1 MKNIVIL
8 GAGTGGSIVANNLA
22 YRLSD
27 EIRSGNVKITI
38 VDKSEYHYYQPG
50 FLFIALSLMTPKEI
64 TRHVKNVL
72 VPGINFIKDEV
83 SKIDLNNRVV
93 STASGK
99 QLNYDYL
106 VVSTGA
112 RLDLDS
118 VPGIKGVDHF
128 YSLDAALKLRD
139 KIAKFER
146 GSIVVTVGGLPYKCP
161 PAPLEMTFMLES
173 YFRKIGK
180 RNNVEITYAYPLPRV
195 FTIQNVSDIM
205 AKLLEERGVKTS
217 LMFNVESIDTEK
229 REIKSVEGETLKYD
243 LAIVVPPHKGAE
255 VIEKSGF
262 GDEEG
267 WIPTDKYTLNIKGHD
282 DAYAIG
288 DATNVPTSKAG
299 SVADF
304 EASVVVSRIIDDLQG
319 VKPNKVYDGRT
330 ICFLVTG
337 IGEGTMLV
345 FDYNNMPNPP
355 PPSFACYW
363 TKLAY
368 NKLYWSMTVKSV
380 LPGMGW

>member
-8 GAGTGGSIVANNLA
+8 GAGTGGAITANNLA

-27 EIRSGNVKITI
+27 EIRSGNVKITVI
-38 VDKSEYHYYQPG
+38 DKNEYHYYQPG

-64 TRHVKNVL
+64 TRHVKSVL

-83 SKIDLNNRVV
+83 SRVDLNNRIVY
-93 STASGK
+93 TMSGK

-106 VVSTGA
+106 VISTGA

-128 YSLDAALKLRD
+128 YSLDAALRLRD
-139 KIAKFER
+139 KITKFE
-146 GSIVVTVGGLPYKCP
+146 GGNIVVTVGGLPYKCP
-161 PAPLEMTFMLES
+161 PAPLEMTFLLES

-195 FTIQNVSDIM
+195 FTIQNVSDVT

-243 LAIVVPPHKGAE
+243 LAIVIPPHKGAE
-255 VIEKSGF
+255 VIEKSGI

-288 DATNVPTSKAG
+288 DATNIPTSKAG

-304 EASVVVSRIIDDLQG
+304 EASVVVSRIVDDLQG

-345 FDYNNMPNPP
+345 FDYNNMPNPS

-380 LPGMGW
+380 LPGIGW

>member
-27 EIRSGNVKITI
+27 EIRAGNVKITVI
-38 VDKSEYHYYQPG
+38 DKSDYHYYQPG
-50 FLFIALSLMTPKEI
+50 FLLVALNLMAPKEI
-64 TRHVKNVL
+64 MKPVKSIL

-83 SKIDLNNRVV
+83 SKIDLNNRFV

-106 VVSTGA
+106 VISTGV

-118 VPGIKGVDHF
+118 IPGIKEVDHF

-139 KIAKFER
+139 KISKFEH
-146 GSIVVTVGGLPYKCP
+146 GNIVITVGGLPYKCP
-161 PAPLEMTFMLES
+161 PAPLEMTFMLEN
-173 YFRKIGK
+173 YFRKIGL
-180 RNNVEITYAYPLPRV
+180 RNKVDITYAYPLPRV
-195 FTIQNVSDIM
+195 YPNQNIADI
-205 AKLLEERGVKTS
+205 AGKLLEERGVKTS
-217 LMFNVESIDTEK
+217 LMFSVESIDPEK
-229 REIKSVEGETLKYD
+229 KEIKSVEGETLKYD
-243 LAIVVPPHKGAE
+243 LAIVIPPNKGAE
-255 VIEKSGF
+255 VIEKSGI
-262 GDEEG
+262 GDDEG
-267 WIPTDKYTLNIKGHD
+267 WIPTDKNTLNIKGHD

-288 DATNVPTSKAG
+288 DATNIPISKSG

-304 EASVVVSRIIDDLQG
+304 EAFTVAARITDDIHG
-319 VKPNKVYDGRT
+319 VKPNKIYDGKA

-337 IGEGTMLV
+337 IGEATMLV
-345 FDYNNMPNPP
+345 FDYNTMPNPP
-355 PPSFACYW
+355 PPSFVFYW

-368 NKLYWSMTVKSV
+368 NKLYWSMTIKSV
-380 LPGMGW
+380 LQGMG

>member
-8 GAGTGGSIVANNLA
+8 GAGTGGAITANNLA

-27 EIRSGNVKITI
+27 EIRSGNVKITVI
-38 VDKSEYHYYQPG
+38 DKNEYHYYQPG

-64 TRHVKNVL
+64 TRHVKSVL

-83 SKIDLNNRVV
+83 SRVDLNNRIVY
-93 STASGK
+93 TMSGK

-106 VVSTGA
+106 VISTGA

-128 YSLDAALKLRD
+128 YSLDAALRLRD
-139 KIAKFER
+139 KITKFE
-146 GSIVVTVGGLPYKCP
+146 GGNIVVTVGGLPYKCP
-161 PAPLEMTFMLES
+161 PAPLEMTFLLES

-195 FTIQNVSDIM
+195 FTIQNVSDVT

-229 REIKSVEGETLKYD
+229 REIKSIEGETLKYD
-243 LAIVVPPHKGAE
+243 LAIVIPPHKGAE
-255 VIEKSGF
+255 VIEKSGI

-288 DATNVPTSKAG
+288 DATNIPTSKAG

-304 EASVVVSRIIDDLQG
+304 EASVVVSRIVDDLQG

>member
-8 GAGTGGSIVANNLA
+8 GAGTGGAITANNLA

-27 EIRSGNVKITI
+27 EIRSGNVKVTVI
-38 VDKSEYHYYQPG
+38 DKNEYHYYQPG

-64 TRHVKNVL
+64 TRHVKSVL

-83 SKIDLNNRVV
+83 SRVDLNNRIVY
-93 STASGK
+93 TMSGK

-106 VVSTGA
+106 VISTGA

-128 YSLDAALKLRD
+128 YSLDAALRLRD
-139 KIAKFER
+139 KITKFE
-146 GSIVVTVGGLPYKCP
+146 GGNIVVTVGGLPYKCP
-161 PAPLEMTFMLES
+161 PAPLEMTFLLES

-180 RNNVEITYAYPLPRV
+180 RSNVEITYAYPLPRV
-195 FTIQNVSDIM
+195 FTIQNVSDM
-205 AKLLEERGVKTS
+205 TAKLLEERGVKTS

-229 REIKSVEGETLKYD
+229 REIKSIEGETLKYD
-243 LAIVVPPHKGAE
+243 LAIVIPPHKGAE
-255 VIEKSGF
+255 VIEKSGI

-288 DATNVPTSKAG
+288 DATNIPTSKAG

-304 EASVVVSRIIDDLQG
+304 EASVVVSRIVDDLQG

-368 NKLYWSMTVKSV
+368 
-380 LPGMGW
+380 

>member
-8 GAGTGGSIVANNLA
+8 GAGTGGAITANNLA

-27 EIRSGNVKITI
+27 EIRSGNVKVTVI
-38 VDKSEYHYYQPG
+38 DKNEYHYYQPG

-64 TRHVKNVL
+64 TRHVKSVL

-83 SKIDLNNRVV
+83 SRVDLNNRIVY
-93 STASGK
+93 TMSGK

-106 VVSTGA
+106 VISTGA

-128 YSLDAALKLRD
+128 YSLDAALRLRD
-139 KIAKFER
+139 KITKFE
-146 GSIVVTVGGLPYKCP
+146 GGNIVVTVGGLPYKCP
-161 PAPLEMTFMLES
+161 PAPLEMTFLLES

-195 FTIQNVSDIM
+195 FTIQNVSDVT

-229 REIKSVEGETLKYD
+229 REIKSIEGETLKYD
-243 LAIVVPPHKGAE
+243 LAIVIPPHKGAE
-255 VIEKSGF
+255 VIEKSGI

-288 DATNVPTSKAG
+288 DATNIPTSKAG

-304 EASVVVSRIIDDLQG
+304 EAAVVVSRIVDDLQG

>member
-8 GAGTGGSIVANNLA
+8 GAGTGGAITANNLA

-27 EIRSGNVKITI
+27 EIRSGNVKITVI
-38 VDKSEYHYYQPG
+38 DKNEYHYYQPG

-64 TRHVKNVL
+64 TRHVKSVL

-83 SKIDLNNRVV
+83 SRVDLNNRIVY
-93 STASGK
+93 TMSGK

-106 VVSTGA
+106 VISTGA

-128 YSLDAALKLRD
+128 YSLDAALRLRD
-139 KIAKFER
+139 KITKFE
-146 GSIVVTVGGLPYKCP
+146 GGNIVVTVGGLPYKCP
-161 PAPLEMTFMLES
+161 PAPLEMTFLLES

-195 FTIQNVSDIM
+195 FTIQNVSDVT

-243 LAIVVPPHKGAE
+243 LAIVIPPHKGAE
-255 VIEKSGF
+255 VIEKSGI

-288 DATNVPTSKAG
+288 DATNIPTSKAG

-304 EASVVVSRIIDDLQG
+304 EASVVVSRIVDDLQG

>member
-8 GAGTGGSIVANNLA
+8 GAGTGGAITANNLA
-22 YRLSD
+22 YRLLD
-27 EIRSGNVKITI
+27 EIRSGNVKITVI
-38 VDKSEYHYYQPG
+38 DKNEYHYYQPG

-64 TRHVKNVL
+64 TRHVKSVL

-83 SKIDLNNRVV
+83 SRVDLNNRIVY
-93 STASGK
+93 TMSGK

-106 VVSTGA
+106 VISTGA

-128 YSLDAALKLRD
+128 YSLDAALRLRD
-139 KIAKFER
+139 KITKFE
-146 GSIVVTVGGLPYKCP
+146 GGNIVVTVGGLPYKCP
-161 PAPLEMTFMLES
+161 PAPLEMTFLLES

-195 FTIQNVSDIM
+195 FTIQNVSDVT

-229 REIKSVEGETLKYD
+229 REIKSIEGETLKYD
-243 LAIVVPPHKGAE
+243 LAIVIPPHKGAE
-255 VIEKSGF
+255 VIEKSGI

-288 DATNVPTSKAG
+288 DATNIPTSKAG

-304 EASVVVSRIIDDLQG
+304 EAAVVVSRIVDDLQG

-363 TKLAY
+363 TKLA
-368 NKLYWSMTVKSV
+368 
-380 LPGMGW
+380 

>member
-8 GAGTGGSIVANNLA
+8 GAGTGGAITANNLA

-27 EIRSGNVKITI
+27 EIRSGNVKITVI
-38 VDKSEYHYYQPG
+38 DKNEYHYYQPG

-64 TRHVKNVL
+64 TRHVKSVL

-83 SKIDLNNRVV
+83 SRVDLNNRIVY
-93 STASGK
+93 TMSGK

-106 VVSTGA
+106 VISTGA

-128 YSLDAALKLRD
+128 YSLDAALRLRD
-139 KIAKFER
+139 KITKFE
-146 GSIVVTVGGLPYKCP
+146 GGNIVVTVGGLPYKCP
-161 PAPLEMTFMLES
+161 PAPLEMTFLLES

-195 FTIQNVSDIM
+195 FTIQNVSDM
-205 AKLLEERGVKTS
+205 TAKLLEERSVKTS

-229 REIKSVEGETLKYD
+229 REIKSIEGETLKYD
-243 LAIVVPPHKGAE
+243 LAIVIPPHKGAE
-255 VIEKSGF
+255 VIEKSGI

-288 DATNVPTSKAG
+288 DATNIPTSKAG

-304 EASVVVSRIIDDLQG
+304 EAAVVVSRIVDDLQG

>member
-8 GAGTGGSIVANNLA
+8 GAGTGGAITANNLA

-27 EIRSGNVKITI
+27 EIRSGNVKITVI
-38 VDKSEYHYYQPG
+38 DKNEYHYYQPG

-64 TRHVKNVL
+64 TRHVKSVL

-83 SKIDLNNRVV
+83 SRVDLNNRIVY
-93 STASGK
+93 TMSGK

-106 VVSTGA
+106 VISTGA

-128 YSLDAALKLRD
+128 YSLDAALRLRD
-139 KIAKFER
+139 KITKFE
-146 GSIVVTVGGLPYKCP
+146 GGNIVVTVGGLPYKCP
-161 PAPLEMTFMLES
+161 PAPLEMTFLLES

-195 FTIQNVSDIM
+195 FTIQNVSDVT

-243 LAIVVPPHKGAE
+243 LAIVIPPHKGAE
-255 VIEKSGF
+255 VIEKSGI

-267 WIPTDKYTLNIKGHD
+267 WIPTDKYTLNIKSHD

-288 DATNVPTSKAG
+288 DATNIPTSKAG

-304 EASVVVSRIIDDLQG
+304 EASVVVSRIVDDLQG

>member
-8 GAGTGGSIVANNLA
+8 GAGTGGAITANNLA

-27 EIRSGNVKITI
+27 EIRSGNVKVTVI
-38 VDKSEYHYYQPG
+38 DKNEYHYYQPG

-64 TRHVKNVL
+64 TRHVKSVL

-83 SKIDLNNRVV
+83 SRVDLNNRIVY
-93 STASGK
+93 TMSGK

-106 VVSTGA
+106 VISTGA

-128 YSLDAALKLRD
+128 YSLDAALRLRD
-139 KIAKFER
+139 KITKFE
-146 GSIVVTVGGLPYKCP
+146 GGNIVVTVGGLPYKCP
-161 PAPLEMTFMLES
+161 PAPLEMTFLLES

-195 FTIQNVSDIM
+195 FTIQNVSDVT

-243 LAIVVPPHKGAE
+243 LAIVIPPHKGAE
-255 VIEKSGF
+255 VIEKSGI

-288 DATNVPTSKAG
+288 DATNIQTSKAG

-304 EASVVVSRIIDDLQG
+304 EASVVVSRIVDDLQG

>member
-8 GAGTGGSIVANNLA
+8 GAGTGGAITANNLA

-27 EIRSGNVKITI
+27 EIRSGNVKITVI
-38 VDKSEYHYYQPG
+38 DKNEYHYYQPG

-64 TRHVKNVL
+64 TRHVKSVL

-83 SKIDLNNRVV
+83 SRVDLNNRIVY
-93 STASGK
+93 TMSGK

-106 VVSTGA
+106 VISTGA

-128 YSLDAALKLRD
+128 YSLDAALRLRD
-139 KIAKFER
+139 KITKFE
-146 GSIVVTVGGLPYKCP
+146 GGNIVVTVGGLPYKCP
-161 PAPLEMTFMLES
+161 PAPLEMTFLLES

-195 FTIQNVSDIM
+195 FTIQNVSDVTT
-205 AKLLEERGVKTS
+205 KLLEERGVKTS

-243 LAIVVPPHKGAE
+243 LAIVIPPHKGAE
-255 VIEKSGF
+255 VIEKSGI

-288 DATNVPTSKAG
+288 DATNIPTSKAG

-304 EASVVVSRIIDDLQG
+304 EASVVVSRIVDDLQG

>member
-8 GAGTGGSIVANNLA
+8 GAGTGGAITANNLA

-27 EIRSGNVKITI
+27 EIRSGNVKITVI
-38 VDKSEYHYYQPG
+38 DKNEYHYYQPG

-64 TRHVKNVL
+64 TRHVKSVL

-83 SKIDLNNRVV
+83 SRVDLNNRIVY
-93 STASGK
+93 TMSGK

-106 VVSTGA
+106 VISTGA

-128 YSLDAALKLRD
+128 YSLDAALRLRD
-139 KIAKFER
+139 KITKFE
-146 GSIVVTVGGLPYKCP
+146 GGNIVVTVGGLPYKCP
-161 PAPLEMTFMLES
+161 PAPLEMTFLLES

-195 FTIQNVSDIM
+195 FTIQNVSDVT

-229 REIKSVEGETLKYD
+229 REIKSIEGETLKYD
-243 LAIVVPPHKGAE
+243 LAIVIPPHKGAE
-255 VIEKSGF
+255 VIEKSGI

-288 DATNVPTSKAG
+288 DATNIPTSKAG

-304 EASVVVSRIIDDLQG
+304 EAAVVVSRIVDDLQG

>member
-8 GAGTGGSIVANNLA
+8 GAGTGGAIVANNLA

-38 VDKSEYHYYQPG
+38 VDKNEYHYYQPG

-205 AKLLEERGVKTS
+205 TKLLEERGVKTS

-229 REIKSVEGETLKYD
+229 KEIKSVEGETLKYD
-243 LAIVVPPHKGAE
+243 LAIVIPPHKGAE

-304 EASVVVSRIIDDLQG
+304 EAAVVVSRIIDDLQG